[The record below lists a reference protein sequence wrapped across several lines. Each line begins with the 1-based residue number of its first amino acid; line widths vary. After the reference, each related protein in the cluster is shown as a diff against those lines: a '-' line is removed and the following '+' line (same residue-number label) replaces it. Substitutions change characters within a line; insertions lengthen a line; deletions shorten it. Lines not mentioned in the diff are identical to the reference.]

1 MAFKIIIWS
10 ITRSMVILKATKKKK
25 KKKKKKNPKKQIN
38 WNIDI

>member
-25 KKKKKKNPKKQIN
+25 KKKKTPQKAIN